1 MQKPLDRPDGEV
13 KLIVAWLLALSHAA
27 LRAVSMFSTTLCDSN
42 LFFWLTLVSV
52 VIFFKRPSTGK
63 HSLTIW
69 EYFLTGVEVRKK
81 KDSNSA
87 IVSKAPRWKILKC
100 QNQMDVSC
108 FVVYY
113 VFVVV
118 VFSGYLYAH
127 ISYLDDNCPACL
139 LLLSTDRD
147 AFFELAETR
156 LKTVEVSCI
165 S

>member
-1 MQKPLDRPDGEV
+1 
-13 KLIVAWLLALSHAA
+13 
-27 LRAVSMFSTTLCDSN
+27 
-42 LFFWLTLVSV
+42 
-52 VIFFKRPSTGK
+52 
-63 HSLTIW
+63 
-69 EYFLTGVEVRKK
+69 
-81 KDSNSA
+81 
-87 IVSKAPRWKILKC
+87 
-100 QNQMDVSC
+100 MDVSC

-113 VFVVV
+113 VFIVV

-165 S
+165 SLTLSLPQVTETEFLLTISIQYQAGR

>member
-1 MQKPLDRPDGEV
+1 MLRFGPSPCFQLLFVTQIFFSD
-13 KLIVAWLLALSHAA
+13 WLL
-27 LRAVSMFSTTLCDSN
+27 
-42 LFFWLTLVSV
+42 LVLW
-52 VIFFKRPSTGK
+52 FYFKRPSTGK

-87 IVSKAPRWKILKC
+87 IVSKAPRWKILK
-100 QNQMDVSC
+100 C

-165 S
+165 SLRNWMFASSSQFLVSSCYK

>member
-1 MQKPLDRPDGEV
+1 
-13 KLIVAWLLALSHAA
+13 
-27 LRAVSMFSTTLCDSN
+27 
-42 LFFWLTLVSV
+42 
-52 VIFFKRPSTGK
+52 
-63 HSLTIW
+63 
-69 EYFLTGVEVRKK
+69 
-81 KDSNSA
+81 
-87 IVSKAPRWKILKC
+87 
-100 QNQMDVSC
+100 MDVSC

-113 VFVVV
+113 VFDVV

-165 S
+165 SLRNWMFASSSQFLVSSCCK

>member
-1 MQKPLDRPDGEV
+1 
-13 KLIVAWLLALSHAA
+13 
-27 LRAVSMFSTTLCDSN
+27 
-42 LFFWLTLVSV
+42 
-52 VIFFKRPSTGK
+52 
-63 HSLTIW
+63 
-69 EYFLTGVEVRKK
+69 
-81 KDSNSA
+81 
-87 IVSKAPRWKILKC
+87 
-100 QNQMDVSC
+100 MDVSC

-113 VFVVV
+113 VFDVV

-165 S
+165 SVRNWMFTSSSQFLVSSCYR

>member
-1 MQKPLDRPDGEV
+1 
-13 KLIVAWLLALSHAA
+13 
-27 LRAVSMFSTTLCDSN
+27 
-42 LFFWLTLVSV
+42 
-52 VIFFKRPSTGK
+52 
-63 HSLTIW
+63 
-69 EYFLTGVEVRKK
+69 
-81 KDSNSA
+81 
-87 IVSKAPRWKILKC
+87 
-100 QNQMDVSC
+100 MDVSC

-165 S
+165 SLRNWMFASSSQFLVSSFGANKRKTQIRAECRHILGGFR

>member
-1 MQKPLDRPDGEV
+1 M
-13 KLIVAWLLALSHAA
+13 
-27 LRAVSMFSTTLCDSN
+27 LRFGPSPCFQLLCDSN

-69 EYFLTGVEVRKK
+69 ENFLTGVEVREKK
-81 KDSNSA
+81 ISNSA

-165 S
+165 SVRNWMFTSSSQFLVSSCCR